1 MIKRDIKKL
10 IGILIVLLVVAI
22 DTCNGENDLTTPD
35 HNCKAKFSLGEEVEW
50 NDDRQEIEIAAPA
63 DQRWVARV
71 ADDWVWF
78 DYDDYNSST
87 SGQGNGLVTLYMAS
101 NGNATPRTTTVE
113 VEFESTT
120 TVVLTLTQ
128 YPFVQADEPLDL
140 DYTKITWAEL
150 PQVDTSDGRLYI
162 THMTTANGK
171 VMRNYSMCY
180 DPAMMV
186 SLWVAYPLHECYTSK
201 AADRTDAWG
210 YDPLVP
216 AENQSN
222 MSRSLGNGYDR
233 GHQIASADR
242 LASSHMNAQTFY
254 YTNMTAQ
261 VGVGLNQ
268 SIWNNLENHIRSEY
282 ICSDTLYVVTGCV
295 MTTEEDSQ
303 VQWVDNR
310 NGGKVAVPKAYFK
323 VLLRTK
329 SGDTGQVVDSSNAM
343 TIGFWYENRKYNYS
357 TPRVDDVKSVGEI
370 EQLTGLT
377 FFPQISDHI
386 KARKE
391 LESWGF

>member
-22 DTCNGENDLTTPD
+22 DTRNGENDLTAPD
-35 HNCKAKFSLGEEVEW
+35 HNCKAKFSLGEEAEW

-186 SLWVAYPLHECYTSK
+186 SLWVAYPLHECYTGK